1 MLGLVAG
8 LGWWTSPLI
17 VVYLVPFAV
26 LALRTGLV
34 WRPRIG
40 LFPVGF
46 LLGGLP
52 AWLYELRNFPSA
64 RFALHAAGGVPVALF
79 HDRVTAV
86 AGTFLPTLLGLHL
99 ESGRPWLVI
108 FLLVAVPLWAA
119 ALIGAVSGAGP
130 SWPGCSGGEGSS
142 GAGRSSSGSSPA
154 RILALVLATK
164 RAIDHYYLLPLYSVL
179 PCWMGDLLDPLRRR
193 GRWLAGAA
201 LVSLVALNGWANW
214 HDSVRR
220 LGAPRWTALER
231 RVRAALAGWRT
242 AG

>member
-1 MLGLVAG
+1 MDE
-8 LGWWTSPLI
+8 SPLI

-40 LFPVGF
+40 CSPLGF

-64 RFALHAAGGVPVALF
+64 RFALHAAGGVPVAPF

-99 ESGRPWLVI
+99 HAGRPWLVI
-108 FLLVAVPLWAA
+108 FLLVAVPLWVA
-119 ALIGAVSGAGP
+119 ALIGAAIRGRA
-130 SWPGCSGGEGSS
+130 SWPGCSAARRTRARSDHPLDRRRRKP
-142 GAGRSSSGSSPA
+142 GAGARHEARDRPLLPA
-154 RILALVLATK
+154 
-164 RAIDHYYLLPLYSVL
+164 PLYSVL
-179 PCWMGDLLDPLRRR
+179 PCWMGDLLDRLRRR

-201 LVSLVALNGWANW
+201 LVSLLALNGWANW
-214 HDSVRR
+214 HDSVGTARPAH
-220 LGAPRWTALER
+220 LAGQPWSGASGRCF
-231 RVRAALAGWRT
+231 AGWRRAASIART
-242 AG
+242 